1 MADTIE
7 DDLLATDLA
16 TTEELWQTAYGQ
28 PYMKPPPASPK
39 SRLGAGAFVAA
50 ALVGTLM
57 LLAAPQLRFDA
68 ALGPISLARRQLQ
81 STCDA
86 SEYYISNYAN
96 TWEVG
101 SSGKEVRVTMDLTYN
116 LVGGPASVRLL
127 HHHLCAPSCGC
138 RFGCVDG
145 RSAWRRTRTTA

>member
-1 MADTIE
+1 M
-7 DDLLATDLA
+7 LATDLA
-16 TTEELWQTAYGQ
+16 ATEELWQTAYGQ

-39 SRLGAGAFVAA
+39 SRLGAGASVAA

-57 LLAAPQLRFDA
+57 LLAAPQLRFDT
-68 ALGPISLARRQLQ
+68 ALIGPAPLARRQLE

-101 SSGKEVRVTMDLTYN
+101 SGGREVRVTMDLTYN
-116 LVGGPASVRLL
+116 LVGGPASVRLSQR
-127 HHHLCAPSCGC
+127 HYSHYP
-138 RFGCVDG
+138 V
-145 RSAWRRTRTTA
+145 RTIVRLSLWLR